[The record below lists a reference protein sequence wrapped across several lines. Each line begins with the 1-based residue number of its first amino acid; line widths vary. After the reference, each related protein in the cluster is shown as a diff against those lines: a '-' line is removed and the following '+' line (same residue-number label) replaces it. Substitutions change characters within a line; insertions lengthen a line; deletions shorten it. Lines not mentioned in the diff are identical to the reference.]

1 MIGVLFI
8 GSCDACDACTGCLMM
23 IEVELHEEHIW
34 EVEPSACVLEGKC
47 NMSTLV
53 T

>member
-1 MIGVLFI
+1 MICVLFI
-8 GSCDACDACTGCLMM
+8 GSCDACTGCLMM

-34 EVEPSACVLEGKC
+34 EVEPSACVLEGKY
-47 NMSTLV
+47 NMSTHV